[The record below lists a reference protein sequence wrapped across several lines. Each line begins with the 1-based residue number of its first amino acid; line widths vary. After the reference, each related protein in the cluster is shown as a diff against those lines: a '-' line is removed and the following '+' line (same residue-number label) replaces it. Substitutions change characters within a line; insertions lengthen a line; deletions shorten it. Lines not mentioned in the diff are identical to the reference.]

1 MMNAMHSG
9 WKLGGRIAMRLA
21 VVYILL
27 AALVFYLQVSS
38 RGMAAVWRPERLV
51 LAQMLG
57 SGVLLVLATPLL
69 LTAPILL
76 AWLAGSVAGF
86 MTGLLAPVLGNR
98 SLARWWGMFCFSV
111 PSIIFH
117 NAADLRPTLILGQH
131 WLNSYWFWIGL
142 PTLISILVGAKV
154 GERLAANETNEVVIG

>member
-1 MMNAMHSG
+1 M
-9 WKLGGRIAMRLA
+9 
-21 VVYILL
+21 
-27 AALVFYLQVSS
+27 
-38 RGMAAVWRPERLV
+38 
-51 LAQMLG
+51 
-57 SGVLLVLATPLL
+57 
-69 LTAPILL
+69 

-86 MTGLLAPVLGNR
+86 MTGLLAPLLGSR
-98 SLARWWGMFCFSV
+98 AVARWWGMFCFSV

-117 NAADLRPTLILGQH
+117 SAADLRPTLILGQH

>member
-1 MMNAMHSG
+1 M
-9 WKLGGRIAMRLA
+9 
-21 VVYILL
+21 
-27 AALVFYLQVSS
+27 
-38 RGMAAVWRPERLV
+38 
-51 LAQMLG
+51 LAQVLG

-86 MTGLLAPVLGNR
+86 MTGLLAPFLGNR

-117 NAADLRPTLILGQH
+117 NAADLRPVVILGQH

-154 GERLAANETNEVVIG
+154 GERLAETGGTEFVIG